1 MILPQFTRTAFTI
14 RIYHLIL
21 APSTQYPESSSNGQG
36 YDYGRLLCSMRKA
49 RNLTWNTTRAGN
61 RAVQNCPDGANGYAR
76 WNCIVRGD
84 AATWDRDTPDLSEC
98 RSVWLTSLE
107 NRVAEG
113 DVILGISRD
122 LSQVTNNSQML
133 YGGDMKITT
142 KIIKNMAKKMAQDI
156 RTYQDPSQR
165 ESSVTELLQGVI
177 RTGSNLLDEAQM
189 ASWKDLTESDQMVV
203 ATSLFIGLEEN
214 AFLLAETLTHQKNI
228 IQEGRN
234 IREFLC
240 PFFTIYKLCA
250 YVIIYSLVIVFSNG
264 GSSSGNA

>member
-1 MILPQFTRTAFTI
+1 M
-14 RIYHLIL
+14 
-21 APSTQYPESSSNGQG
+21 
-36 YDYGRLLCSMRKA
+36 
-49 RNLTWNTTRAGN
+49 
-61 RAVQNCPDGANGYAR
+61 AVQNCPGGANGYAR
-76 WNCIVRGD
+76 WNCVVRGD
-84 AATWDRDTPDLSEC
+84 SATWDRDTPDLSEC

-107 NRVAEG
+107 NRVQDG

-165 ESSVTELLQGVI
+165 EASVTELLQGVI
-177 RTGSNLLDEAQM
+177 RTGSNLLDEAQL
-189 ASWKDLTESDQMVV
+189 ASWKDLSESDQMVV

-214 AFLLAETLTHQKNI
+214 AFLLAETLTHEKKI

-234 IREFLC
+234 IREFVYPYC
-240 PFFTIYKLCA
+240 KIYDLCA
-250 YVIIYSLVIVFSNG
+250 YFIIHILVLVFSNG
-264 GSSSGNA
+264 GSCSGNA